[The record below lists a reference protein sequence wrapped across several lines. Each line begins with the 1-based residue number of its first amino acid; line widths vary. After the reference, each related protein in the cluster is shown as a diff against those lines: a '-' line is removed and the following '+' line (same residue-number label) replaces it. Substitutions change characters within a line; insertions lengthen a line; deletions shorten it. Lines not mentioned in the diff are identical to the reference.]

1 MYNVIKVGKKEGNM
15 AKPIKETPVLYGKD
29 AERFSKKIKE
39 NKKKK
44 ISDAEYKKAV
54 NNYNK
59 IKNYAQF

>member
-1 MYNVIKVGKKEGNM
+1 M
-15 AKPIKETPVLYGKD
+15 AKPIKETPILYGKD

-59 IKNYAQF
+59 IKNYAEF